1 MGLSVFQ
8 EGKVIEMPDKP
19 KVVIVGAGFGGLWA
33 ARAMAGKPVEVIL
46 LDRHNYHNFFPL
58 LYQVAAAELEPE
70 DIIYPVR
77 SILRRTKNVRMVVD
91 MVTGVDTVRK
101 EVITRHRT
109 FSYDYLVLALGSTPR
124 FFGIEGADQ
133 YALPLRTI
141 EDAVAVRNHILLRF
155 ERALYEADPQVRRR
169 LLTFAIIGGG
179 ATGVEFAGAL
189 AELIFGPLCK
199 DYAGLDFSEVRFLLL
214 EGTDRLLPGGLFLME
229 LEERMRDAARKFERG
244 FRCERF
250 VSLQFERFKSKRH
263 LYFSLSG
270 FLFVRNSQCF
280 ECGLCCNTGGD
291 MFTGTMCPAICH
303 TLNADFDFKY
313 FGMVRSHG
321 RNGHILRG
329 AQPLCLRPFL

>member
-1 MGLSVFQ
+1 MMNANHRPVR
-8 EGKVIEMPDKP
+8 PRT
-19 KVVIVGAGFGGLWA
+19 VVIGAGFGGLWA
-33 ARAMAGKPVEVIL
+33 ARALAGAPVDVLL
-46 LDRHNYHNFFPL
+46 LDRNNYHVFLPL

-91 MVTGVDTVRK
+91 MVSGVDTVRK

-189 AELIFGPLCK
+189 AELIFGPLGK

-214 EGTDRLLPGGLFLME
+214 EGTDRLLPGVHPKLQEYTLKRLQRMGVEVHLSALVTQVTPE
-229 LEERMRDAARKFERG
+229 SVTLKDGTVIPLETAVWTAGVGAASCWISSFTIR
-244 FRCERF
+244 
-250 VSLQFERFKSKRH
+250 SPATILQMPMWSTFIRR
-263 LYFSLSG
+263 LP
-270 FLFVRNSQCF
+270 
-280 ECGLCCNTGGD
+280 T
-291 MFTGTMCPAICH
+291 A
-303 TLNADFDFKY
+303 
-313 FGMVRSHG
+313 
-321 RNGHILRG
+321 
-329 AQPLCLRPFL
+329 